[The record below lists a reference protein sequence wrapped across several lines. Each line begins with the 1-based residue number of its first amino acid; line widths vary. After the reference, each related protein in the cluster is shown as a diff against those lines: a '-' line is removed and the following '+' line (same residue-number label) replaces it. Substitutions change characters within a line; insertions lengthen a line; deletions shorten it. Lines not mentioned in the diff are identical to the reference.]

1 MDLDIATKS
10 ILGVFFLYL
19 VMFGSYIN
27 VLLNCGLQRFLIND
41 LFLRHIIV
49 FFSIFIFTFVLN
61 WYTPKS
67 IVVTE
72 NFSDFSYFFDNKY
85 SYILSSL
92 GYTSLIYIF
101 FILSTKQEM
110 FFMFSFL
117 IILMSVIGVYIIYR
131 IELTGIDIDYM
142 EIKDKMI
149 MNKTL
154 LGRKLNKKQIENN
167 SVSEQSLKVTSNLH
181 NMVSFGYIIL
191 ILNVMF
197 GFILYFKRQ
206 WKDHAHHWN
215 WLIFFLGSSKCEGT

>member
-1 MDLDIATKS
+1 MDLDVATKS
-10 ILGVFFLYL
+10 VLGVFFLYL

-67 IVVTE
+67 IVVVE
-72 NFSDFSYFFDNKY
+72 QFSNFSYFFEKY
-85 SYILSSL
+85 SYILGSL
-92 GYTSLIYIF
+92 GYTGLIYIF

-117 IILMSVIGVYIIYR
+117 IILMSAIGIYIIYR
-131 IELTGIDIDYM
+131 IELTGVGVDYM
-142 EIKDKMI
+142 EIKDKLI
-149 MNKTL
+149 INKTII
-154 LGRKLNKKQIENN
+154 GRKLHKKQVENN
-167 SVSEQSLKVTSNLH
+167 SVSEQSLVLTSNLH
-181 NMVSFGYIIL
+181 NMVSLSYFIL
-191 ILNVMF
+191 ILNVMI
-197 GFILYFKRQ
+197 GFTLYFKRQ

-215 WLIFFLGSSKCEGT
+215 WLIFFLGSSNCKGT

>member
-1 MDLDIATKS
+1 MDLDVATKS
-10 ILGVFFLYL
+10 VLGVFFLYL

-67 IVVTE
+67 IVVVE
-72 NFSDFSYFFDNKY
+72 QFSNFSYFFEKY
-85 SYILSSL
+85 SYILGSL
-92 GYTSLIYIF
+92 GYTGLIYIF

-117 IILMSVIGVYIIYR
+117 IILMSAIGIYIIYR
-131 IELTGIDIDYM
+131 IELTGVGVDYM
-142 EIKDKMI
+142 EIKDKLI
-149 MNKTL
+149 INKTI
-154 LGRKLNKKQIENN
+154 LGRKLPKKQVENN
-167 SVSEQSLKVTSNLH
+167 SVSEQSLVLTSNLH
-181 NMVSFGYIIL
+181 NMVSLSYFIL
-191 ILNVMF
+191 ILNVMI

-215 WLIFFLGSSKCEGT
+215 WLIFFLGSSKCKGT

>member
-1 MDLDIATKS
+1 MDLDVATKS
-10 ILGVFFLYL
+10 VLGVFFLYL

-67 IVVTE
+67 IVVVE
-72 NFSDFSYFFDNKY
+72 QFSNFSYFFEKY
-85 SYILSSL
+85 SYILGSL
-92 GYTSLIYIF
+92 GYTGLIYIF

-117 IILMSVIGVYIIYR
+117 IILMSAIGIYIIYR
-131 IELTGIDIDYM
+131 IELTGVGVDYM
-142 EIKDKMI
+142 EIKDKLI
-149 MNKTL
+149 INKTI
-154 LGRKLNKKQIENN
+154 LGRKLHKKQVENN
-167 SVSEQSLKVTSNLH
+167 SVSEQSLVLTSNLH
-181 NMVSFGYIIL
+181 NMVSLSYFIL
-191 ILNVMF
+191 ILNVMI
-197 GFILYFKRQ
+197 GFTLYFKRQ

-215 WLIFFLGSSKCEGT
+215 WLIFFLGSSKCKGT

>member
-1 MDLDIATKS
+1 MDLDVATKS
-10 ILGVFFLYL
+10 VLGVFFLYL

-41 LFLRHIIV
+41 LFLRHIVV

-67 IVVTE
+67 IVVVE
-72 NFSDFSYFFDNKY
+72 QFSNFSYFFEKY
-85 SYILSSL
+85 SYILGSL
-92 GYTSLIYIF
+92 GYTGLIYIF

-117 IILMSVIGVYIIYR
+117 IILMSAIGIYIIYR
-131 IELTGIDIDYM
+131 IELTGVGVDYM
-142 EIKDKMI
+142 EIKDKLI
-149 MNKTL
+149 INKTI
-154 LGRKLNKKQIENN
+154 LGRKLHKKQVENN
-167 SVSEQSLKVTSNLH
+167 SVSEQSLVLTSNLH
-181 NMVSFGYIIL
+181 NMVSLSYFIL
-191 ILNVMF
+191 ILNVMI

-215 WLIFFLGSSKCEGT
+215 WLIFFLGSSKCKGT

>member
-67 IVVTE
+67 IVVIE
-72 NFSDFSYFFDNKY
+72 QFSNFSFFFKKY
-85 SYILSSL
+85 SYILMSL

-117 IILMSVIGVYIIYR
+117 IILMSVIGLYIIYR
-131 IELTGIDIDYM
+131 IELTGVGVDYL
-142 EIKDKMI
+142 EIKDKMMI
-149 MNKTL
+149 NKTI
-154 LGRKLNKKQIENN
+154 LGRKLHKKQVENN
-167 SVSEQSLKVTSNLH
+167 SVSEQSLILTSNLH
-181 NMVSFGYIIL
+181 NMVSISYIIL
-191 ILNVMF
+191 ILNVMI
-197 GFILYFKRQ
+197 GFTLYFKRQ

-215 WLIFFLGSSKCEGT
+215 WLIFFLGSSKCKGT

>member
-67 IVVTE
+67 IVVIE
-72 NFSDFSYFFDNKY
+72 QFSNFSFFFKKY
-85 SYILSSL
+85 SYILMSL

-117 IILMSVIGVYIIYR
+117 IILMSVIGLYIIYR
-131 IELTGIDIDYM
+131 IELTGVGVDYL
-142 EIKDKMI
+142 EIKDKMMI
-149 MNKTL
+149 NKTI
-154 LGRKLNKKQIENN
+154 LGRKLHKKQVENN
-167 SVSEQSLKVTSNLH
+167 SVSEQSLILTSNLH
-181 NMVSFGYIIL
+181 NMVSISYIIL
-191 ILNVMF
+191 ILNVMI
-197 GFILYFKRQ
+197 GFTLYFKRQ

-215 WLIFFLGSSKCEGT
+215 WLIFFLGSSKCNGT

>member
-1 MDLDIATKS
+1 MDLDVATKS
-10 ILGVFFLYL
+10 VLGVFFLYL

-67 IVVTE
+67 IVVVE
-72 NFSDFSYFFDNKY
+72 QFSNFSYFFEKY
-85 SYILSSL
+85 SYILGSL
-92 GYTSLIYIF
+92 GYTGLIYIF

-117 IILMSVIGVYIIYR
+117 IILMSAIGIYIIYR
-131 IELTGIDIDYM
+131 IELTGVGVDYM
-142 EIKDKMI
+142 EIKDKLI
-149 MNKTL
+149 INKTI
-154 LGRKLNKKQIENN
+154 LGRKLHKKQVENN
-167 SVSEQSLKVTSNLH
+167 SVSEQSLVLTSNLH
-181 NMVSFGYIIL
+181 NMVSLSYFIL
-191 ILNVMF
+191 ILNVMI

-215 WLIFFLGSSKCEGT
+215 WLIFFLGSSKCKGT

>member
-41 LFLRHIIV
+41 LYLRHIVV

-72 NFSDFSYFFDNKY
+72 NFANFSEFFNKY

-92 GYTSLIYIF
+92 GYTGLIYIF

-117 IILMSVIGVYIIYR
+117 IILMSVIGLYIIYR
-131 IELTGIDIDYM
+131 IELSGIGVDYLD
-142 EIKDKMI
+142 IKDKLI

-154 LGRKLNKKQIENN
+154 LGRKLNKKKIDDN
-167 SVSEQSLKVTSNLH
+167 SISEQSLKLTSTLH
-181 NMVSFGYIIL
+181 NMVSFGYILL
-191 ILNVMF
+191 ILNVMA
-197 GFILYFKRQ
+197 GFVLYFKRQ

-215 WLIFFLGSSKCEGT
+215 WLIFFLGSSKCKGT

>member
-41 LFLRHIIV
+41 LYLRHIIV

-67 IVVTE
+67 IVVVE
-72 NFSDFSYFFDNKY
+72 NFSNFSYFFDKY

-92 GYTSLIYIF
+92 GYTGLIYMF

-117 IILMSVIGVYIIYR
+117 ILLMSVIGIYIIYR
-131 IELTGIDIDYM
+131 IELTNLGIDYIK
-142 EIKDKMI
+142 IKDNLI
-149 MNKTL
+149 MNKTT
-154 LGRKLNKKQIENN
+154 LGRKLSKKKNTNN
-167 SVSEQSLKVTSNLH
+167 TVNESSIQLTSNLH
-181 NMVSFGYIIL
+181 NMVSFGYILL
-191 ILNVMF
+191 IINVLC
-197 GFILYFKRQ
+197 GFVLYFRRQ
-206 WKDHAHHWN
+206 YKDHAHHWN
-215 WLIFFLGSSKCEGT
+215 WLIFFLGSSKCKGT

>member
-41 LFLRHIIV
+41 LFLRHIVV

-67 IVVTE
+67 IVVIE
-72 NFSDFSYFFDNKY
+72 QFSSFSYFFEKY

-92 GYTSLIYIF
+92 GYTGLIYIF

-117 IILMSVIGVYIIYR
+117 IILMAVIGIYIIYR
-131 IELTGIDIDYM
+131 IELTGVGVDYM

-149 MNKTL
+149 MNKTI
-154 LGRKLNKKQIENN
+154 LGRKLNKEQVKNN
-167 SVSEQSLKVTSNLH
+167 TVSEQSLVLTSNLH
-181 NMVSFGYIIL
+181 NMVSFSYIIL
-191 ILNVMF
+191 ILNVMI
-197 GFILYFKRQ
+197 GFTLYFKRQ

-215 WLIFFLGSSKCEGT
+215 WLIFFLGSSKCKGT

>member
-41 LFLRHIIV
+41 LFLRHVVV

-67 IVVTE
+67 IVVVE
-72 NFSDFSYFFDNKY
+72 QFSNFSYFFEKY
-85 SYILSSL
+85 SYILGSL
-92 GYTSLIYIF
+92 GYTGLIYIF

-117 IILMSVIGVYIIYR
+117 IILMSVIGIYIIYR
-131 IELTGIDIDYM
+131 IELTGVGVDYM
-142 EIKDKMI
+142 EIKDKLI
-149 MNKTL
+149 INKTI
-154 LGRKLNKKQIENN
+154 LGRKLKKKQVENN
-167 SVSEQSLKVTSNLH
+167 SVSEQSLVLTSNLH
-181 NMVSFGYIIL
+181 NMVSLSYIIL
-191 ILNVMF
+191 ILNVMI
-197 GFILYFKRQ
+197 GFTLYFKRQ